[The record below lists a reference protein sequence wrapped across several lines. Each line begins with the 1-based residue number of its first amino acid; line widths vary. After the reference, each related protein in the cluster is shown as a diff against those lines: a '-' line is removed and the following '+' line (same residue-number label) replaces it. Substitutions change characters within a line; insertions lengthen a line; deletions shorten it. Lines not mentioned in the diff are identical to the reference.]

1 MEKKDLKT
9 IIEKIPTI
17 PTMPLIIVEALDLIK
32 DPSSNVLKLSEIVSK
47 DISITA
53 EVLKLVNSAYYG
65 FPYQITT
72 INKAIAL
79 LGLTKIKSLL
89 MSIAV
94 KQIMTS
100 ESGKKLWEHSIKCA
114 VGSQL
119 VANSLGYENTEE
131 FFTMGLLH
139 DMGKTVIEIYNK
151 SASEE
156 VNKLVEIGADRLT
169 AEKMLIGFDHAE
181 IGEEL
186 LLRWN
191 LPAIIGSCVRH
202 HHNPRLSEE
211 FSRVGIVYIVDR
223 VIQPSLPYPVL
234 DSEIMDEFDFEI
246 FDPLALREE
255 VFEKSQ
261 HIIGSLS

>member
-1 MEKKDLKT
+1 MDNKELKAV
-9 IIEKIPTI
+9 IEKIPTI
-17 PTMPLIIVEALDLIK
+17 PTMPVIIVEALDLIK
-32 DPSSNVLKLSEIVSK
+32 DPTSNVIKLSDVISK
-47 DISITA
+47 DISITT

-79 LGLTKIKSLL
+79 LGLKKIKSLL

-100 ESGKKLWEHSIKCA
+100 ESGKRLWEHSIKCA

-119 VANSLGYENTEE
+119 MANSLDYDNTEE

-139 DMGKTVIEIYNK
+139 DMGKTVIEIYDK
-151 SASEE
+151 AVSEE
-156 VNKLVEIGADRLT
+156 INKLVDIGADRLT
-169 AEKMLIGFDHAE
+169 TEKMLVGFDHAE

-191 LPAIIGSCVRH
+191 LPAIISSCVRH
-202 HHNPRLSEE
+202 HHNPRLSED
-211 FSRVGIVYIVDR
+211 FSKVGIVYIVDR
-223 VIQPSLPYPVL
+223 LIQPTLPYPLL
-234 DSEIMDEFDFEI
+234 DSEIMDGFDFEI

-255 VFEKSQ
+255 IFEKSQ
-261 HIIGSLS
+261 LIIGSLS

>member
-1 MEKKDLKT
+1 MDNKDLKAF
-9 IIEKIPTI
+9 IEKIPTI
-17 PTMPLIIVEALDLIK
+17 PTMPMIIVEALELIK
-32 DPSSNVLKLSEIVSK
+32 DPSSNVAKLSNVVSK
-47 DISITA
+47 DISITT

-79 LGLTKIKSLL
+79 LGLKKIKSLL

-100 ESGKKLWEHSIKCA
+100 SSGKQLWEHSIKCA

-119 VANSLGYENTEE
+119 VASSLGYDNTEE

-139 DMGKTVIEIYNK
+139 DVGKTVMELYDRAVFNEINQ
-151 SASEE
+151 
-156 VNKLVEIGADRLT
+156 LVEVGADRLVT
-169 AEKMLIGFDHAE
+169 EKMLVGFDHSE

-191 LPAIIGSCVRH
+191 LPAMISSCVRY
-202 HHNPRLSEE
+202 HHNPRLSDE

-223 VIQPSLPYPVL
+223 IIQPVLPYPVF
-234 DSEIMDEFDFEI
+234 DSAIMDEFDFEI
-246 FDPLALREE
+246 SDHLALREE
-255 VFEKSQ
+255 ILEKSQ
-261 HIIGSLS
+261 AIIGTLS